1 MKLILCLICLTW
13 FFTAF
18 NKQIKKH
25 ASIFY
30 IITVLISALTIF
42 VPHDMLPAPVV
53 MFINKILVRGVFQG
67 AIFII
72 VMYVAVLPSKSQLR
86 IKLSKVR
93 GEMAIIAALFTLI
106 HNISYGKRYFMLLF
120 TDISA
125 LKPYEAAAAVLSI
138 CMIILLVPLTVTS
151 FYTVRKKM
159 SGKNWK
165 KLQRL
170 SYIFYAL
177 LYLHIVLI
185 FSRGLFTKKLTY
197 LVDIYIYTLIFGI
210 YAALRVIK
218 YIKKKANA
226 RVLKGEADIKNF
238 NAPAYIKNKTILSTA
253 VFSALMLGVCIY
265 STYIYGSAGINS
277 DVRTKNE
284 KTAEDSDAGKA
295 KAQNKVSE
303 NTGSDQKDM
312 PDQEDI
318 QSTAKGFKDGE
329 YEGSAIGYN
338 GKLIVSVVVE
348 GGAIKDIKIVKHVDD
363 EEYFYDARDKVIQSI
378 LEKQSTEVD
387 SVSGATT
394 SADAIIKAVKRA
406 LGEIK

>member
-1 MKLILCLICLTW
+1 MKLIICLICSIW
-13 FFTAF
+13 FFATF
-18 NKQIKKH
+18 NNQVKKH
-25 ASIFY
+25 AAVFY
-30 IITVLISALTIF
+30 IITVLISAFTVF
-42 VPHDMLPAPVV
+42 VPHKFLTPLLV
-53 MFINKILVRGVFQG
+53 MFINKIFVGGVLQG

-72 VMYVAVLPSKSQLR
+72 VMYVSVLPQKSRLR

-125 LKPYEAAAAVLSI
+125 LKPYEAAAALLSV
-138 CMIILLVPLTVTS
+138 CMIVLLVPLTVTS
-151 FYTVRKKM
+151 FNIIRKKM
-159 SGKNWK
+159 SGKSWK

-177 LYLHIVLI
+177 LYFHIVLI
-185 FSRGLFTKKLTY
+185 FSRGILAGKLAY
-197 LVDIYIYTLIFGI
+197 LADLYIYTLIFGS
-210 YAALRVIK
+210 YAILRHIK
-218 YIKKKANA
+218 YFKKKAKNLSNSG
-226 RVLKGEADIKNF
+226 VLVGANHYVKHK
-238 NAPAYIKNKTILSTA
+238 STVIIV
-253 VFSALMLGVCIY
+253 VFSALILGECIY
-265 STYIYGSAGINS
+265 AAHTFAGAGAVKAAAEAS
-277 DVRTKNE
+277 RQAEDEKN
-284 KTAEDSDAGKA
+284 TAEENSEKDSGKA
-295 KAQNKVSE
+295 YKTGNSE
-303 NTGSDQKDM
+303 AEASAEKDSSEALT
-312 PDQEDI
+312 QG
-318 QSTAKGFKDGE
+318 KLKDGD

-338 GKLIVSVVVE
+338 GKLTVSVSIEE
-348 GGAIKDIKIVKHVDD
+348 GKIKDIKVIKHSDD